1 MRLIRE
7 KELVNSQWKGYR
19 SELFMKTITRTN
31 IMKDSWNVQQ
41 GIIQELLFALE
52 PYYDRLISN
61 EEGISTLMISSRQ
74 IYTFQ
79 AFMFRIREQNVTEA
93 IHELTD
99 FVNNYGLYR
108 NHEFSELETYLIYV
122 GLQQIEMLFIKEGN
136 ALNIVAANN

>member
-1 MRLIRE
+1 MGLIRE

-74 IYTFQ
+74 MYTFQ

>member
-1 MRLIRE
+1 MGLIRE

-31 IMKDSWNVQQ
+31 NMKDSWNVQQ

-74 IYTFQ
+74 MYTFQ

>member
-1 MRLIRE
+1 MGLIRE

-74 IYTFQ
+74 MYTFR

>member
-1 MRLIRE
+1 MGLKRK

-19 SELFMKTITRTN
+19 SELFMETITRIN
-31 IMKDSWNVQQ
+31 NMKDSWNVQQ
-41 GIIQELLFALE
+41 GIIQELLFTLE

-74 IYTFQ
+74 MYTFQ

-99 FVNNYGLYR
+99 FVINYGLYR